1 MLKFGVALRGIRLL
15 PAPSA
20 CNLEKF
26 DSPRILAIFE
36 NTCVEW
42 IVSVL
47 GAFSQSLVVTTI
59 YATLG
64 MFLCDAWLD

>member
-1 MLKFGVALRGIRLL
+1 MLKFGAALHSIRLL
-15 PAPSA
+15 PAPSV

-26 DSPRILAIFE
+26 GSPRILAIFE
-36 NTCVEW
+36 NTYVEW

-47 GAFSQSLVVTTI
+47 EAFSQSLVVTTI